1 MYQNQ
6 NIINIWK
13 EKSCLT
19 MMIYWV
25 ELQRHK
31 VFFLFYFFFC
41 SFSTVPC
48 CIICVIMLWFFFCWF
63 VCCFQHFNVRQPS
76 THDNIYVTQIDFF
89 FIMIGFYTGLCCVY
103 MCVCCD
109 LLDAIY
115 MVQYGN
121 KIQHKN
127 R

>member
-31 VFFLFYFFFC
+31 VFFFYFTFFLFLLNC
-41 SFSTVPC
+41 TMLYYMCYYV
-48 CIICVIMLWFFFCWF
+48 VIFFCWF

>member
-31 VFFLFYFFFC
+31 VLFYFLFLQLYHVVLYILLCCFF
-41 SFSTVPC
+41 V
-48 CIICVIMLWFFFCWF
+48 
-63 VCCFQHFNVRQPS
+63 CFQHFNVRQPS

-89 FIMIGFYTGLCCVY
+89 FIMIGFCTGLCVCICVY
-103 MCVCCD
+103 VVICWLRCIWCNMGEKNTTYKQ
-109 LLDAIY
+109 I
-115 MVQYGN
+115 
-121 KIQHKN
+121 KI
-127 R
+127 RL

>member
-31 VFFLFYFFFC
+31 VLFILFFC
-41 SFSTVPC
+41 FFNCT
-48 CIICVIMLWFFFCWF
+48 MLYYIYYYVVFF

-76 THDNIYVTQIDFF
+76 IHDNIYVTQIDFF
-89 FIMIGFYTGLCCVY
+89 IMIGFYTGLCVYICVY
-103 MCVCCD
+103 VVICWMRYIWCN
-109 LLDAIY
+109 
-115 MVQYGN
+115 MG
-121 KIQHKN
+121 KN
-127 R
+127 TT